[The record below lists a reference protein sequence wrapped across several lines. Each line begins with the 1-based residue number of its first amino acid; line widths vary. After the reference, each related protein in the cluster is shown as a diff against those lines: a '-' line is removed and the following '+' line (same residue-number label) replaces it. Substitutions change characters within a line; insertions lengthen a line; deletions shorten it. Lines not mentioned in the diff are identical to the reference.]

1 MKRVIILFISLS
13 LYSVSHVSAAD
24 RLRIAYSSISAAY
37 TGIWVAQDAGLFAQE
52 GLDSQ
57 IIFIGSATQLA
68 QVLVAG
74 DVDIASLGGGP
85 VMAASLSGADLKV
98 IGNNV
103 NKLIFSIHAKPEI
116 KSLEDLRGKRIAV
129 SRFGSSADIAA
140 RTALRKYKMDPAKDV
155 NLMQLGTMS
164 NMFGALKSG
173 AVEASVVSPPTQFM
187 SEKLG
192 FKEIV
197 NITEMDLAYPNP
209 SMAVPGDLIRKK
221 PDLIDRFMRAYVRG
235 MHRAK
240 TNRESTIKTLAKYT
254 TITDTVILSK
264 AYDFYMDKILERAP
278 YINMQGMQ
286 NALDDV
292 ARTVPPARTAK
303 PEQFVDLRFLERL
316 EKSGLLKELY
326 KDK

>member
-1 MKRVIILFISLS
+1 MKRLSIIIVFTILLWS
-13 LYSVSHVSAAD
+13 SVGETAD

-37 TGIWVAQDAGLFAQE
+37 LGIWAARDAGLFAKE
-52 GLDSQ
+52 GLEDQ
-57 IIFIGSATQLA
+57 IIFIPSATQLA

-85 VMAASLSGADLKV
+85 VMAADLSGADLKV

-116 KSLEDLRGKRIAV
+116 KSMDDLRGKRIAV

-140 RTALRKYKMDPAKDV
+140 RAALRKFNMDPTKDV
-155 NLMQLGTMS
+155 TLLQLGTMS

-173 AVEASVVSPPTQFM
+173 AVEASVVSPPTQFL
-187 SEKLG
+187 SENLG
-192 FKEIV
+192 FKEV
-197 NITEMDLAYPNP
+197 VSVTEMDLAYPNP
-209 SMAVPGDLIRKK
+209 SMAISGDLIRRKA
-221 PDLIDRFMRAYVRG
+221 DLIDRFMRAYVRG
-235 MHRAK
+235 MHRAR
-240 TNRESTIKTLAKYT
+240 TDRESAIKTLAKYT
-254 TITDTVILSK
+254 TVADPAILNR
-264 AYDFYMDKILERAP
+264 AYDFYMNKVLERAP

-292 ARTVPPARTAK
+292 GRTVPAAKNAK
-303 PEQFVDLRFLERL
+303 PEQFVDLRFLDRL

-326 KDK
+326 K

>member
-1 MKRVIILFISLS
+1 MIAAFLSALLLISFS
-13 LYSVSHVSAAD
+13 QGFAAD

-37 TGIWVAQDAGLFAQE
+37 TGIWVAQDAGYFIRE

-103 NKLIFSIHAKPEI
+103 NKLIFSLHVKPEI
-116 KSLEDLRGKRIAV
+116 KSIEELRGKRIAV
-129 SRFGSSADIAA
+129 SRFGSSSDVAA
-140 RTALRKYKMDPAKDV
+140 RTALRKYNLDPSKDV

-173 AVEASVVSPPTQFM
+173 AVEASMVSPPTQFM

-192 FKEIV
+192 FKEV
-197 NITEMDLAYPNP
+197 LSVTEMNLAYPNP
-209 SMAVPGDLIRKK
+209 AMAVSGELIRKR
-221 PDLIDRFMRAYVRG
+221 PDLIDRFMRGYVRG

-240 TNRESTIKTLAKYT
+240 IDRQSTIKTLAKYT
-254 TITDTVILSK
+254 TITDTAILNR
-264 AYDFYMDKILERAP
+264 AYDFYMGKILERAP
-278 YINMQGMQ
+278 YIDMHGMQ

-292 ARTVPPARTAK
+292 ARTVPAAKSAK
-303 PEQFVDLRFLERL
+303 PEQFVDLRFLERI

-326 KDK
+326 K

>member
-1 MKRVIILFISLS
+1 MKRTLLLAIALS
-13 LYSVSHVSAAD
+13 TFCASAAFAAD
-24 RLRIAYSSISAAY
+24 RLRVAYSSISAAY
-37 TGIWVAQDAGLFAQE
+37 TGIWVAQDAGLFAKE

-116 KSLEDLRGKRIAV
+116 KNLEDLRGKRIAV
-129 SRFGSSADIAA
+129 SRFGSSADVAA
-140 RTALRKYKMDPAKDV
+140 RAALRKFHMDPTKDV

-187 SEKLG
+187 SEKMG

-221 PDLIDRFMRAYVRG
+221 PDLIDRFVRAYVRG

-240 TNRESTIKTLAKYT
+240 TDRESTIKTLAKYT
-254 TITDTVILSK
+254 TITDTVILNR
-264 AYDFYMDKILERAP
+264 AYDFYMGSILERAP
-278 YINMQGMQ
+278 NINMKGMQ

-292 ARTVPPARTAK
+292 ARTVPAAKSAK
-303 PEQFVDLRFLERL
+303 PEQFVDLRFLDRL
-316 EKSGLLKELY
+316 EKSGLLRELY
-326 KDK
+326 K

>member
-1 MKRVIILFISLS
+1 MIRLS
-13 LYSVSHVSAAD
+13 LIASLWVLLFNSLAQSAD
-24 RLRIAYSSISAAY
+24 RVRIAYSSISAAY
-37 TGIWVAQDAGLFAQE
+37 TGIWVAREAGFFAKE
-52 GLDSQ
+52 GLEDQ
-57 IIFIGSATQLA
+57 IIFIPSATQLA

-103 NKLIFSIHAKPEI
+103 NKLIFSIHAKPEV

-140 RTALRKYKMDPAKDV
+140 RAALRKLNMDPAKDV
-155 NLMQLGTMS
+155 NLMQLGTMA

-173 AVEASVVSPPTQFM
+173 GVEASVVSPPTQFL

-192 FKEIV
+192 FKEIFS
-197 NITEMDLAYPNP
+197 ITEMDLAYPNP

-221 PDLIDRFMRAYVRG
+221 PDLIDRFMRAYVRA
-235 MHRAK
+235 MQRARVDK
-240 TNRESTIKTLAKYT
+240 EGTIKTLAKYT
-254 TITDTVILSK
+254 TITDAEILNR
-264 AYDFYMDKILERAP
+264 AYDFYMTKVLERAP

-292 ARTVPPARTAK
+292 ARSVPAAKSAK
-303 PEQFVDLRFLERL
+303 PEQFVDLRFLDRI

-326 KDK
+326 K

>member
-1 MKRVIILFISLS
+1 MLAAFLSALLLISFS
-13 LYSVSHVSAAD
+13 QGFAAD

-37 TGIWVAQDAGLFAQE
+37 MGIWIAQDAGYFIKE

-103 NKLIFSIHAKPEI
+103 NKLIFSLHVKPEI
-116 KSLEDLRGKRIAV
+116 KSIEELRGKRIAV
-129 SRFGSSADIAA
+129 SRFGSSSDVAA
-140 RTALRKYKMDPAKDV
+140 RTALRKYNLDPSKDV

-173 AVEASVVSPPTQFM
+173 AVEASMVSPPTQFM

-192 FKEIV
+192 FKELLSV
-197 NITEMDLAYPNP
+197 TEMNLAYPNP
-209 SMAVPGDLIRKK
+209 AMAVSGELIRKK

-240 TNRESTIKTLAKYT
+240 IDRQSTIKTLAKYT
-254 TITDTVILSK
+254 TITDTAILNR
-264 AYDFYMDKILERAP
+264 AYDFYMGKILERAP
-278 YINMQGMQ
+278 YIDMQGMQ

-292 ARTVPPARTAK
+292 ARTVPAAKSAK
-303 PEQFVDLRFLERL
+303 PEQFVDLRFLERI

-326 KDK
+326 K

>member
-1 MKRVIILFISLS
+1 MIRLS
-13 LYSVSHVSAAD
+13 LIASLWVLLFNSLAQSAD
-24 RLRIAYSSISAAY
+24 RVRIAYSSISAAY
-37 TGIWVAQDAGLFAQE
+37 TGIWVAREAGFFAKE
-52 GLDSQ
+52 GLEDQ
-57 IIFIGSATQLA
+57 IIFIPSATQLA

-74 DVDIASLGGGP
+74 DVDIASHGGGP

-103 NKLIFSIHAKPEI
+103 NKLIFSIHAKPEV

-140 RTALRKYKMDPAKDV
+140 RAALRKLNMDPVKDV
-155 NLMQLGTMS
+155 NLMQLGTMA

-173 AVEASVVSPPTQFM
+173 GVEASVVSPPTQFL
-187 SEKLG
+187 SEKMG
-192 FKEIV
+192 FKEIFS
-197 NITEMDLAYPNP
+197 ITEMDLAYPNP

-221 PDLIDRFMRAYVRG
+221 PDMIDRFMRAYVRA
-235 MHRAK
+235 MQRARIDK
-240 TNRESTIKTLAKYT
+240 EGTIKTLAKYT
-254 TITDTVILSK
+254 TITDADILNR
-264 AYDFYMDKILERAP
+264 AYEFYMNRVLERAP

-292 ARTVPPARTAK
+292 ARSVPAAKNAK
-303 PEQFVDLRFLERL
+303 PEQFVDLRFLDRI

-326 KDK
+326 K

>member
-1 MKRVIILFISLS
+1 L
-13 LYSVSHVSAAD
+13 
-24 RLRIAYSSISAAY
+24 
-37 TGIWVAQDAGLFAQE
+37 GIWEACDAGFFARE
-52 GLDSQ
+52 GLDDQ
-57 IIFIGSATQLA
+57 IIFIPSATQLA

-103 NKLIFSIHAKPEI
+103 NKLIFSIHAKSDV

-140 RTALRKYKMDPAKDV
+140 RTALRKFNMDPTKDV
-155 NLMQLGTMS
+155 NLLQLGTMS

-173 AVEASVVSPPTQFM
+173 AVEASVVSPPTQFL
-187 SEKLG
+187 SEKMG

-197 NITEMDLAYPNP
+197 SITEMDLAYPNP
-209 SMAVPGDLIRKK
+209 SMAVRGDLIRTK
-221 PDLIDRFMRAYVRG
+221 PELIDRFMRAYVRG
-235 MHRAK
+235 IHRAR
-240 TNRESTIKTLAKYT
+240 TDREGTIKTLGKYT
-254 TITDTVILSK
+254 TITDTAILNR
-264 AYDFYMDKILERAP
+264 AYDFYMTNVLERAP

-292 ARTVPPARTAK
+292 ARTVPAARNAK

-326 KDK
+326 K

>member
-1 MKRVIILFISLS
+1 MKCIRLLAILLS
-13 LYSVSHVSAAD
+13 VLCAAPGLAAD

-37 TGIWVAQDAGLFAQE
+37 AGIWVARDAGFFAKE
-52 GLDSQ
+52 GLEDQ
-57 IIFIGSATQLA
+57 IIFIPSATQLA

-103 NKLIFSIHAKPEI
+103 NKLIFSIHTKADV
-116 KSLEDLRGKRIAV
+116 KSLEELRGKRIAV

-140 RTALRKYKMDPAKDV
+140 RAALRKHNMDPAKDV
-155 NLMQLGTMS
+155 TLMQLGTMS

-173 AVEASVVSPPTQFM
+173 AVEASVVSPPTQFLSDKM
-187 SEKLG
+187 G

-197 NITEMDLAYPNP
+197 SITEMNLAYPNP
-209 SMAVPGDLIRKK
+209 SMAVSSDLIRKK
-221 PDLIDRFMRAYVRG
+221 PDLIDRFMRAYVRA
-235 MHRAK
+235 MHRA
-240 TNRESTIKTLAKYT
+240 RADRDGTIKTLAKYT
-254 TITDTVILSK
+254 TVSDSVILNRT
-264 AYDFYMDKILERAP
+264 YDFYMNKVLERAP

-292 ARTVPPARTAK
+292 ARTVPAAK
-303 PEQFVDLRFLERL
+303 AAKAEQFVDLRFLDRI
-316 EKSGLLKELY
+316 EKSGLLKDLY
-326 KDK
+326 K

>member
-1 MKRVIILFISLS
+1 MKRTLLLAIALS
-13 LYSVSHVSAAD
+13 TFCASATFAAD

-37 TGIWVAQDAGLFAQE
+37 TGIWVAQDAGLFARE

-129 SRFGSSADIAA
+129 SRFGSSADVAA
-140 RTALRKYKMDPAKDV
+140 RAALRKYNMDPSKDV

-240 TNRESTIKTLAKYT
+240 TDRESTIKTLAKYT
-254 TITDTVILSK
+254 TITDTVILNR
-264 AYDFYMDKILERAP
+264 AYDFYMGNILERAP
-278 YINMQGMQ
+278 NINMKGMQ

-292 ARTVPPARTAK
+292 ARTVPAAKTAK
-303 PEQFVDLRFLERL
+303 PEQFVDLRFLDRL

-326 KDK
+326 R

>member
-1 MKRVIILFISLS
+1 MIRLS
-13 LYSVSHVSAAD
+13 LIASLLVLLFNSMARSAE
-24 RLRIAYSSISAAY
+24 RVRIAYSSISAAY
-37 TGIWVAQDAGLFAQE
+37 IGIWVARDAGLFAKE
-52 GLDSQ
+52 GLEDQ
-57 IIFIGSATQLA
+57 IIFIPSATQLA

-103 NKLIFSIHAKPEI
+103 NKLIFSIHAKPEV

-129 SRFGSSADIAA
+129 SRFGSAADIAA
-140 RTALRKYKMDPAKDV
+140 RTALRKNNMDAAKDV
-155 NLMQLGTMS
+155 VLMQLGTMS

-173 AVEASVVSPPTQFM
+173 AVEASVVSPPTQFL

-197 NITEMDLAYPNP
+197 SITDMDLAYPNP

-235 MHRAK
+235 MHRTRAD
-240 TNRESTIKTLAKYT
+240 RDGAVKTLAKYT
-254 TITDTVILSK
+254 AITDAAILNRTYDYYMSK
-264 AYDFYMDKILERAP
+264 VLERAP
-278 YINMQGMQ
+278 YINLQGMQ

-292 ARTVPPARTAK
+292 ARSVPAAKNAK
-303 PEQFVDLRFLERL
+303 PEQFVDLRFLERI

-326 KDK
+326 K